1 MRYPRKT
8 SGAEIM
14 KTITS
19 ARRTPMIGR
28 PSVLRKRLLAL
39 SGPRICTPLVQ
50 RDHPRGQVG
59 EVDLALLE
67 LAHHLP
73 AVQYHQAIGHLVGMG
88 EVVLD
93 VDAGAATRLDALDE
107 GEDLPDFA
115 DRERGGGLVEHDQ
128 VGLEVHR
135 ARDGDALALAA
146 REVPHGRLGR
156 DAVTAEADR
165 APQQVVCDLLLL
177 LDVDEAEPPGDLPP
191 HEEVSPKGLLLAQRL
206 PLVNGLDAQVVS
218 LPNRVLLEVH
228 GAVAHPDVPRRW
240 PEDAAHDL
248 DEGRLAGAIVAEQAD
263 DLVPAHFEID
273 VRERL
278 HLAEGHVDLLQA
290 DHVPETPGCGFCG
303 RGLGHARHSRSSAS
317 GLGWRVGDILEISCP
332 TEPGVE

>member
-28 PSVLRKRLLAL
+28 PSILRKRLLAL

-50 RDHPRGQVG
+50 RDHPRGQGG
-59 EVDLALLE
+59 EVA
-67 LAHHLP
+67 
-73 AVQYHQAIGHLVGMG
+73 
-88 EVVLD
+88 LD
-93 VDAGAATRLDALDE
+93 VAAGPATRLDALDE

-165 APQQVVCDLLLL
+165 APQEVVCDLLLL

-191 HEEVSPKGLLLAQRL
+191 HEEVPPKGLLLAQRL
-206 PLVNGLDAQVVS
+206 PLVDGLDAQGVR
-218 LPNRVLLEVH
+218 LPNRELR
-228 GAVAHPDVPRRW
+228 G
-240 PEDAAHDL
+240 
-248 DEGRLAGAIVAEQAD
+248 GR
-263 DLVPAHFEID
+263 
-273 VRERL
+273 
-278 HLAEGHVDLLQA
+278 
-290 DHVPETPGCGFCG
+290 
-303 RGLGHARHSRSSAS
+303 
-317 GLGWRVGDILEISCP
+317 
-332 TEPGVE
+332 